1 MSSFRR
7 SPSLESV
14 SSVRSLESM
23 QFIDSVKSF
32 SSPLSPGGE
41 SDKASEFGDL
51 NDMDMGRTIA
61 SAPVVPAVVDG
72 NVEKPSSMDDGLPN
86 TCDDEREPAP
96 NSTEEP
102 AFSGQRKHDRF
113 YLDPRTIKLVLDDG
127 TLYRVFR
134 QSFAAHSTLFTK
146 EYLAGRED
154 DEVIK
159 LPGVSSVDLDRF
171 LSLIYPSELATCELS
186 SAQDWISVLRL
197 AHCWSFPTLRAR
209 ALREIELVGNAVD
222 KIATAREFGD
232 METSKQWLMP
242 AFVEACT
249 TRSWLGSISVQD
261 AERLGAGTILAV
273 ARIREEMREI
283 GGRKYD
289 IESAIA
295 GAGLAAAHQ
304 ETRGDI
310 TVMATAPNSLDA
322 HPTLVENM
330 TARDPYAGNEVPA
343 DPATSRGSAAD
354 EALKA
359 HQGLFGGWACTFG
372 GNRTI
377 GVRDT
382 GEDSVK
388 DAPVSAQ
395 SKSDSVRSPVSFSV
409 STALGMQP
417 QGSAADPIRGSAT
430 TSPPADSQ
438 ESVEDDKTLPSL
450 KRAMFAWGIAQP
462 TEGELPEVLHSR
474 RARALRIANEILNSS
489 ALSNNLENQECVCS
503 MTPDGALRLVRQRM
517 ACLISRKLLS
527 AHAPNV
533 DGQNVP
539 SAVRVCV
546 PTGVSRN
553 PYRHKIL
560 TEMKGHGLTIS
571 DDANNGRILL
581 VHVPRMHTA

>member
-1 MSSFRR
+1 MPNLRR

-23 QFIDSVKSF
+23 QSIDSVKSF
-32 SSPLSPGGE
+32 GNAHSPGGVSVKS
-41 SDKASEFGDL
+41 SDYGVL
-51 NDMDMGRTIA
+51 NDMDMGRTIT
-61 SAPVVPAVVDG
+61 SAPVIPAVVDG
-72 NVEKPSSMDDGLPN
+72 DVEKSSSMDDGPPN

-96 NSTEEP
+96 KSTVEP
-102 AFSGQRKHDRF
+102 APLGYRKHDRF
-113 YLDPRTIKLVLDDG
+113 YMDSRTIKLVLDDG

-134 QSFAAHSTLFTK
+134 QSFAANSTLFAE
-146 EYLAGRED
+146 EYLSGHGD
-154 DEVIK
+154 DEDIK

-171 LSLIYPSELATCELS
+171 LSLMYPSELATCELS

-197 AHCWSFPTLRAR
+197 AHRWSFPTLRAR

-222 KIATAREFGD
+222 KIATAREFSD
-232 METSKQWLMP
+232 LETSKQWLMP
-242 AFVEACT
+242 AFVEACA

-273 ARIREEMREI
+273 ARIREEMREV

-343 DPATSRGSAAD
+343 DVADPATSRGSAAD

-388 DAPVSAQ
+388 DAP